1 MGRATV
7 LLYPINSYFWRV
19 LANLLP
25 FSLFV
30 VVFYSVLIE
39 LSIYGTEDHIA
50 QSYLKRELDRVL
62 QEGPSKLPSTSY
74 FKSYRKS
81 EGSTPAE
88 YLSLENGIHE
98 LGDDNNHIAIAEL
111 PNHNDKI
118 FIVLDENQLGSIHQL
133 DNTIPGTLLAIG
145 SVVLFASFFIAA
157 ILARTLAKPIVE
169 LAEDA
174 SVHWQ
179 PGQSLHGQ
187 DRKDELGILSRALA
201 HLLQQ
206 NASQLEREKSFTRH
220 ASHEMRTPAAII
232 RNAISVL
239 ELKDLDEQ
247 KYARN
252 LKRISNAGNDI
263 ETLVDTFLALGREHD
278 RPASAQ
284 HWQYCGLDDMI
295 RHSLHRQEKIM
306 AQKNM
311 TAKMDITPN
320 CQVLAHKAMLSVA
333 IHNLIKNSANHGCKQ
348 LSIEANNEFI
358 RLSNNIAE
366 QQNREGYG
374 YGQEIIN
381 RICHYHDWTVTFEE
395 RGENYISE
403 VFFKAKSDRDL

>member
-1 MGRATV
+1 M
-7 LLYPINSYFWRV
+7 LYPINSYFWRV

-62 QEGPSKLPSTSY
+62 LEGPSKLPSTSY
-74 FKSYRKS
+74 FKSYRQS
-81 EGSTPAE
+81 EGAIPKE
-88 YLSLENGIHE
+88 YLSLESGIHE
-98 LGDDNNHIAIAEL
+98 LSDDNNHIAVAEL
-111 PNHNDKI
+111 TQHDDRI

-133 DNTIPGTLLAIG
+133 DNTIPSTLFAIG
-145 SVVLFASFFIAA
+145 SIVLFASFFIAA

-179 PGQSLHGQ
+179 PGRSLHGQ

-206 NASQLEREKSFTRH
+206 NANQLEREKSFTRH

-239 ELKDLDEQ
+239 QLKDLDED
-247 KYARN
+247 KYTRN
-252 LKRISNAGNDI
+252 LQRISNAGNDI

-278 RPASAQ
+278 QPASTQ
-284 HWQYCGLDDMI
+284 HWQHCNLEDMI
-295 RHSLHRQEKIM
+295 RHSVLRQENIM
-306 AQKNM
+306 TQKNM
-311 TAKMDITPN
+311 TANMDIAPN
-320 CQVLAHKAMLSVA
+320 CRVLAHQAMLSVA

-358 RLSNNIAE
+358 RSSNNIAE

-374 YGQEIIN
+374 YGQEIIS
-381 RICHYHDWTVTFEE
+381 RICQYHGWTVTFEE
-395 RGENYISE
+395 CGENYISE
-403 VFFKAKSDRDL
+403 IFFKAKSDSDL